1 MSIDNVLNAQE
12 LQQVQYSQSLQRDP
26 AQYQAFVKGKVQKLM
41 DESLNTKRS
50 AFQKAHID
58 AGRYMDMDHNAQ
70 LYKTRSDDV
79 STLHDAIEKSN
90 NIYLQNIEKNKHIS
104 RRQTEIN
111 EYSYNNKLET
121 LFFLQLLFLSVLL
134 LTVVVYLQKNGIV
147 GNTVA
152 GMLTI
157 FVLLIVVGVGIYR
170 WNYTNT
176 TRDGRFWSRRYFKQE
191 EDGAPP
197 TNAGRCD
204 AQGNFVFDIKKLVP
218 DVLDQSV
225 RTFADRLE
233 RVNNELIDQAAVYQT
248 TGSLPLPSKCA
259 QTSTV

>member
-12 LQQVQYSQSLQRDP
+12 LQQVQFSQSLQRDP
-26 AQYQAFVKGKVQKLM
+26 GQYQAYVKGKVQTLM
-41 DESLNTKRS
+41 DETLNTKRS

-79 STLHDAIEKSN
+79 GKLQDAIEKSN
-90 NIYLQNIEKNKHIS
+90 NLYLQNIEKDKNLS
-104 RRQTEIN
+104 RRQVEIN

-121 LFFLQLLFLSVLL
+121 LFFLQLLLMTVLL
-134 LTVVVYLQKNGIV
+134 LTLVAYLHKSAIV

-152 GMLTI
+152 GILSI
-157 FVLLIVVGVGIYR
+157 FVLLIIVGVGIYR
-170 WNYTNT
+170 WNYTNS
-176 TRDGRFWSRRYFKQE
+176 TRDGRFWSRRYFKEE
-191 EDGAPP
+191 EDGAGQS
-197 TNAGRCD
+197 NAGHCD
-204 AQGNFVFDIKKLVP
+204 AQGNYVFDLKKLVP
-218 DVLDQSV
+218 DVLDQSA

-248 TGSLPLPSKCA
+248 TGTLPLVSKCA
-259 QTSTV
+259 QTTTS